1 MAAAGIRVEGTA
13 EVVRA
18 FRGVDKKL
26 AADFGNDLKKAA
38 EPVAESARSKI
49 SRYQGA
55 SLRTIR
61 TRRRGANVYV
71 EQSARKVTGLRGDYG
86 SLQMTRGLE
95 PALDEKTDEVFES
108 VRDVLDKYAE
118 GEGF

>member
-1 MAAAGIRVEGTA
+1 
-13 EVVRA
+13 
-18 FRGVDKKL
+18 
-26 AADFGNDLKKAA
+26 
-38 EPVAESARSKI
+38 
-49 SRYQGA
+49 
-55 SLRTIR
+55 
-61 TRRRGANVYV
+61 VYV